1 MITPRKRLAQNAP
14 RFRGGPE
21 KLVSRGIHGRIGV
34 DRPQF
39 ALDLALDVA
48 PGEVLAVLGPNGA
61 GKSTLLRA
69 LAGLTPLTGGYVRV
83 GDEVYDDVAAGR
95 FVAPERRRLGVV
107 FQDYRLFAQFSV
119 VDNIAFGPRCAGV
132 SRPQSRALAQ
142 ELVDRLRLAE
152 VATAKPATLSGGQAQ
167 RVALARAL
175 AVDPVALL
183 LDEPLAA
190 LDAQTRLDV
199 RAVLRERLH
208 AFAGPTVLVTHD
220 PLDALLLA
228 DRLMVIEK
236 GRVRQ
241 TGSPAEVA
249 ARPETEYTARLMG
262 VNLYA
267 GEASD
272 GRLRL
277 PSGAELALA
286 DTTLRG
292 PALAMVRPNA
302 ITVHTAAPDPS
313 SARNAWPAV
322 LSRISQLG
330 DRIRLDTHGPLDAAV
345 DVTPAAV
352 AELGL
357 AERQRVWLT
366 AKATEVE
373 AYRRSGPDH

>member
-1 MITPRKRLAQNAP
+1 MI
-14 RFRGGPE
+14 G
-21 KLVSRGIHGRIGV
+21 GIHGRIGV
-34 DRPQF
+34 DRPTF
-39 ALDLALDVA
+39 TLDVEFDVTA
-48 PGEVLAVLGPNGA
+48 GEVLAVLGPNGA

-69 LAGLTPLTGGYVRV
+69 LAGLTPLTCGYLRV
-83 GDEVYDDVAAGR
+83 GDEMYDDVATER

-107 FQDYRLFAQFSV
+107 FQDYRLFAHLSV
-119 VDNIAFGPRCAGV
+119 LDNIAFGPRCAGAG
-132 SRPQSRALAQ
+132 RPAARARARQ
-142 ELVDRLRLAE
+142 LVDRLHLAD
-152 VATAKPATLSGGQAQ
+152 VVTARPATLSGGQAQ

-175 AVDPVALL
+175 AADPVALL

-190 LDAQTRLDV
+190 LDAQTRLDI

-228 DRLMVIEK
+228 DRLMVIET
-236 GRVRQ
+236 GRMRQ
-241 TGSPAEVA
+241 TGTPAEVA
-249 ARPETEYTARLMG
+249 ARPETEYAARLMG
-262 VNLYA
+262 VNLYT
-267 GEASD
+267 GEAAD

-277 PSGAELALA
+277 PSGAELALS

-302 ITVHTAAPDPS
+302 ITVHVAAPDPS
-313 SARNAWPAV
+313 SARNAWIAGV
-322 LSRISQLG
+322 ARISQLG
-330 DRIRLDTHGPLDAAV
+330 DRIRLDTHGAFDAAV

-357 AERQRVWLT
+357 VEGQQVWLT

-373 AYRRSGPDH
+373 AYRRTAPDD